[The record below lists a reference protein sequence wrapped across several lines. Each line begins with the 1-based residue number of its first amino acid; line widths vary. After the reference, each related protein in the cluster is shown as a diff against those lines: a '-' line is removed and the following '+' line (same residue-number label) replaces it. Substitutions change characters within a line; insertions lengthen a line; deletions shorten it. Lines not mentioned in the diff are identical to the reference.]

1 LALKKDLKCKTI
13 KAVERR
19 CVGKRQKVPYL
30 DMFIKIAPVLKWGI
44 LFKCPYLQTAA
55 NPNPLR
61 FSSSK
66 LLADTMAM
74 IPMTILT
81 VEMKFHVHSKT

>member
-1 LALKKDLKCKTI
+1 MRG
-13 KAVERR
+13 KAS
-19 CVGKRQKVPYL
+19 KVTVPRYVHKNRACIE
-30 DMFIKIAPVLKWGI
+30 MGI